1 MAPELLSVKEIPSF
15 INYKVSYFS
24 LGCLILFCLL
34 GDNGDDV
41 DSEDLQEKDKI
52 SHQMKT
58 LLIKNTKL
66 YWLLERC
73 LVEEPRNRS
82 ILFI

>member
-1 MAPELLSVKEIPSF
+1 M
-15 INYKVSYFS
+15 Y
-24 LGCLILFCLL
+24 CLL
-34 GDNGDDV
+34 GDDDFIY
-41 DSEDLQEKDKI
+41 SEDLQEKDTICHKMTTQ
-52 SHQMKT
+52 S
-58 LLIKNTKL
+58 IKNTKL